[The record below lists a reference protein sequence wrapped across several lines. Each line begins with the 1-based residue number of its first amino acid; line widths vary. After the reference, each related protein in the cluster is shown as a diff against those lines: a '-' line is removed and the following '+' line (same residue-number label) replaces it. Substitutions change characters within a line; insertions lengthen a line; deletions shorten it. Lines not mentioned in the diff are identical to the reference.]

1 MASPHAVDFRELTHI
16 DELELLVD
24 LFCQIWNAD
33 SHLDLINPATL
44 RAMVDARCYVVGMY
58 RDGVLA
64 AGAVGFRG
72 PPGGHLHSHIAGVHP
87 KCQGL
92 GLGYLL
98 KRHQAEWAEK
108 EGFSRIRWTYDPLV
122 RRNAHFNVA
131 KLRAQVLEYAKN
143 YYGELNDGLNDN
155 DETDRLVVDWDFQA
169 VPDAG
174 VPEPIIAPMVADSWD
189 FAERPEAVLA
199 LDDGIHWLVP
209 TPVDIEGLRL
219 DDPARARAWRLGVR
233 AGFAKAETAGY
244 AVTGFSADGWYVLQ
258 PR

>member
-1 MASPHAVDFRELTHI
+1 MASRQAVEFRELRSI
-16 DELELLVD
+16 DELQQLVD

-33 SHLDLINPATL
+33 THLDLINASTL

-58 RDGVLA
+58 LEGAMVG
-64 AGAVGFRG
+64 GAVALRG
-72 PPGGHLHSHIAGVHP
+72 PQGGHLHSHIAGVHP
-87 KCQGL
+87 KRQGL
-92 GLGYLL
+92 GLGYQL

-122 RRNAHFNVA
+122 RRNAHFNIA
-131 KLRAQVLEYAKN
+131 KLRGHVLEYAKN

-155 DETDRLVVDWDFQA
+155 DETDRLVVDWDFNA

-174 VPEPIIAPMVADSWD
+174 VPAPITVPVDADSWD

-199 LDDGIHWLVP
+199 SDDGIHWLVP

-219 DDPARARAWRLGVR
+219 DDPARAHAWRLGVR
-233 AGFAKAETAGY
+233 AGFAEAVAAGC
-244 AVTGFSADGWYVLQ
+244 AVTGFSADGWYVLRR
-258 PR
+258 P